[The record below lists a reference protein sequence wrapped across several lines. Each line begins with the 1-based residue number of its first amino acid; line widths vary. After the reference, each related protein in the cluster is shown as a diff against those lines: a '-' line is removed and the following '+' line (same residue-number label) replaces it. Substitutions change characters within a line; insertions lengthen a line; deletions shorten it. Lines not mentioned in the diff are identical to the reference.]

1 MCIKLS
7 REVMVQNLK
16 QFIDEK
22 KKSET
27 RNRDHN
33 DKETNA
39 SRRRTNRTNNVD
51 YQISMFHKKN
61 FRQMQI
67 FDVIKL

>member
-22 KKSET
+22 KSET
-27 RNRDHN
+27 GNRDHN

-51 YQISMFHKKN
+51 YQI
-61 FRQMQI
+61 
-67 FDVIKL
+67 

>member
-22 KKSET
+22 KSET
-27 RNRDHN
+27 GNRDHN
-33 DKETNA
+33 DKETIA

-51 YQISMFHKKN
+51 YQISMFHKEKT
-61 FRQMQI
+61 FVRCKFSM
-67 FDVIKL
+67 